1 MKIFM
6 VLFLFCGP
14 ILAQEKTEIPTGNPF
29 SSVLTVPKTRSLGP
43 VIEIIELG
51 LNNTVGEAIEIVRQA
66 ALKEDRFFAFSVS
79 LHKHELAAP
88 FEGSMT
94 LKKVPAFVALNY
106 ICDSCRLDYVYE
118 GGMWRIHPASWEEGQ
133 DERQMLIR
141 DITEAEYK
149 ALGLRFDK
157 EKLVLRKA

>member
-6 VLFLFCGP
+6 VLILFWGP

-29 SSVLTVPKTRSLGP
+29 SSVLTVPRTRSLGP

-79 LHKHELAAP
+79 LQKHELTAP

-94 LKKVPAFVALNY
+94 LKKVPAFVALY
-106 ICDSCRLDYVYE
+106 
-118 GGMWRIHPASWEEGQ
+118 
-133 DERQMLIR
+133 
-141 DITEAEYK
+141 
-149 ALGLRFDK
+149 
-157 EKLVLRKA
+157 